1 MAHLPQ
7 NEFQPPLSACGCDIS
22 GLKPV
27 DEAIDELL
35 TRVPPLPAVERVA
48 LPDALGRVLAE
59 SLNAPFSI
67 PAWDNSAMDGYA
79 LRAADLPAEG
89 GWLPLLG
96 RIAAGDSADQHLPV
110 GHAVRI
116 FTGAPLPPGAD
127 TVVAQEDCQIE
138 VDRVRLPAVN
148 LGMHVRRRGEELVT
162 GAPVL
167 QAGKRLR
174 PQELGLLASLGV
186 ARVAVYRRLRVGLL
200 SSGNE
205 LREPGEPLAPGQ
217 IYNANRYALL
227 GVLRSLGL
235 EVHDYEILVDE
246 LAASRD
252 ALALAASEW
261 DVLIT
266 SGGVSVGEE
275 DHLKQAIRELGELH
289 LWRLAIQPG
298 KPLAF
303 GEVNGKPWIGLPGNP
318 AAALITSLVVARP
331 FLLSAQGCTEVLPKP
346 LHLTAGFVW
355 RKSNNRRQYLRA
367 RLEQVDGELRV
378 CLHPRQGSAM
388 LTSASW
394 AEGLAIVEP
403 NRTLEAGETVE
414 YLPFSELLG

>member
-1 MAHLPQ
+1 M
-7 NEFQPPLSACGCDIS
+7 SACGCDS
-22 GLKPV
+22 KGLRPV

-35 TRVPPLPAVERVA
+35 ARVPPLPAVEYVA
-48 LPDALGRVLAE
+48 LSDALGRVLAE
-59 SLNAPFSI
+59 PLSAPFPV

-79 LRAADLPAEG
+79 LCAADLPAEG
-89 GWLPLLG
+89 GWLPLAG
-96 RIAAGDSADQHLPV
+96 RIAAGDAAEQRLPA

-127 TVVAQEDCQIE
+127 TVVAQEDCQVE
-138 VDRVRLPAVN
+138 ADRVHLPAVSR
-148 LGMHVRRRGEELVT
+148 GAHVRRQGEELAAGV
-162 GAPVL
+162 PVL

-174 PQELGLLASLGV
+174 PQELGLLASFGV

-205 LREPGEPLAPGQ
+205 LREPGQPLAPGQ
-217 IYNANRYALL
+217 IYNSNRYCLL

-261 DVLIT
+261 DLLIT

-303 GEVNGKPWIGLPGNP
+303 GEVGGKPWIGLPGNP

-331 FLLSAQGCTEVLPKP
+331 FLLRAQGCSEVLPKP
-346 LHLTAGFVW
+346 LRLPAGFAW
-355 RKSNNRRQYLRA
+355 RKLNSRRQYLRA
-367 RLEQVDGELRV
+367 RLETVEGELRV

-394 AEGLAIVEP
+394 AEGLAIVEC
-403 NRTLEAGETVE
+403 NHTLEEGQPVE
-414 YLPFSELLG
+414 YLPFSDLLG

>member
-1 MAHLPQ
+1 M
-7 NEFQPPLSACGCDIS
+7 SACGCDTS

-27 DEAIDELL
+27 DEAIAELL
-35 TRVPPLPAVERVA
+35 ARLPALPPVEQVP
-48 LPDALGRVLAE
+48 LSEALGRVLAE
-59 SLNAPFSI
+59 PLHATFPV

-79 LRAADLPAEG
+79 LCAADLPAEG
-89 GWLPLLG
+89 GWLPLAG
-96 RIAAGDSADQHLPV
+96 RIAAGDAADQPLPA

-127 TVVAQEDCQIE
+127 SVVAQEDCEIE
-138 VDRVRLPAVN
+138 ADRVRFPAISQ
-148 LGMHVRRRGEELVT
+148 GAHVRRQGEELQA
-162 GAPVL
+162 GEPVL
-167 QAGKRLR
+167 AAGKRLR
-174 PQELGLLASLGV
+174 PQELGLLASFGV

-205 LREPGEPLAPGQ
+205 LREPGQPLAPGQ
-217 IYNANRYALL
+217 IYNSNRYCLL
-227 GVLRSLGL
+227 GVLQSLGL
-235 EVHDYEILVDE
+235 EVHDYEILADD
-246 LAASRD
+246 LGASRD
-252 ALALAASEW
+252 ALADAASRF
-261 DVLIT
+261 DLILT

-303 GEVNGKPWIGLPGNP
+303 GEVNGKSWIGLPGNP

-331 FLLSAQGCTEVLPKP
+331 FLLRAQGCTDVLPKP
-346 LHLTAGFVW
+346 LRLASGFAW
-355 RKSNNRRQYLRA
+355 RKANNRRQYLRA

-394 AEGLAIVEP
+394 AEGLAIVERS
-403 NRTLEAGETVE
+403 RTLEEGETVE
-414 YLPFSELLG
+414 YLPFSELLA

>member
-1 MAHLPQ
+1 M
-7 NEFQPPLSACGCDIS
+7 SACGCDS
-22 GLKPV
+22 KGLRPV

-35 TRVPPLPAVERVA
+35 ARVPALPAVEHVA
-48 LPDALGRVLAE
+48 LSDALGRVLAE
-59 SLNAPFSI
+59 PLSAPFPV

-79 LRAADLPAEG
+79 LCAAELPAEG
-89 GWLPLLG
+89 GWLPLAG
-96 RIAAGDSADQHLPV
+96 RIAAGDAADQRLPA

-127 TVVAQEDCQIE
+127 TVVAQEDCQVE
-138 VDRVRLPAVN
+138 ADRVRLPAVSR
-148 LGMHVRRRGEELVT
+148 GAHVRRQGEELAA

-174 PQELGLLASLGV
+174 PQELGLLASFGV

-205 LREPGEPLAPGQ
+205 LREPGQPLAPGQ
-217 IYNANRYALL
+217 IYNSNRYCLL

-261 DVLIT
+261 DLLIT

-303 GEVNGKPWIGLPGNP
+303 GEVGGKPWIGLPGNP

-331 FLLSAQGCTEVLPKP
+331 FLLRAQGCSEVLPKP
-346 LHLTAGFVW
+346 LRLPAGFAW
-355 RKSNNRRQYLRA
+355 RKLNSRRQYLRA
-367 RLEQVDGELRV
+367 RLETVGGELRV

-394 AEGLAIVEP
+394 AEGLAVVEC
-403 NRTLEAGETVE
+403 NRTLEEGQPVE

>member
-1 MAHLPQ
+1 M
-7 NEFQPPLSACGCDIS
+7 SACGCDS
-22 GLKPV
+22 KGLRPV

-35 TRVPPLPAVERVA
+35 ARVPPLPAVEYVA
-48 LPDALGRVLAE
+48 LSDALGRVLAE
-59 SLNAPFSI
+59 PLSAPFPV

-79 LRAADLPAEG
+79 LCAADLPAEG
-89 GWLPLLG
+89 GWLPLAG
-96 RIAAGDSADQHLPV
+96 RIAAGDAAEQRLPA

-127 TVVAQEDCQIE
+127 TVVAQEDCQVE
-138 VDRVRLPAVN
+138 ADRVHLPAVSR
-148 LGMHVRRRGEELVT
+148 GAHVRRQGEELAA

-174 PQELGLLASLGV
+174 PQELGLLASFGV

-205 LREPGEPLAPGQ
+205 LREPGQPLAPGQ
-217 IYNANRYALL
+217 IYNSNRYCLL

-261 DVLIT
+261 DLLIT

-303 GEVNGKPWIGLPGNP
+303 GEVGGKPWIGLPGNL

-331 FLLSAQGCTEVLPKP
+331 FLLRAQGCSEVLPKP
-346 LHLTAGFVW
+346 LRLSAGFAW
-355 RKSNNRRQYLRA
+355 RKLNSRRQYLRA
-367 RLEQVDGELRV
+367 RLETVEGELRV

-394 AEGLAIVEP
+394 AEGLAIVEC
-403 NRTLEAGETVE
+403 NHTLEEGQPVE
-414 YLPFSELLG
+414 YLPFSDLLG

>member
-1 MAHLPQ
+1 M
-7 NEFQPPLSACGCDIS
+7 SACGCDS
-22 GLKPV
+22 KGLRPV

-35 TRVPPLPAVERVA
+35 ARVPPLPPVEQVA
-48 LPDALGRVLAE
+48 LSDALGRVLAE
-59 SLNAPFSI
+59 PLSAPFPV

-79 LRAADLPAEG
+79 LRAADLPVEG
-89 GWLPLLG
+89 GWLPLAG
-96 RIAAGDSADQHLPV
+96 RIAAGDAADQQLPA

-127 TVVAQEDCQIE
+127 TVVAQEDCQLDG
-138 VDRVRLPAVN
+138 DRVQLPAVTR
-148 LGMHVRRRGEELVT
+148 GAHVRRQGEELQA

-174 PQELGLLASLGV
+174 PQEIGLLASFGV

-205 LREPGEPLAPGQ
+205 LREPGQPLAPGQ
-217 IYNANRYALL
+217 IYNSNRYCLL

-261 DVLIT
+261 DLLIT

-303 GEVNGKPWIGLPGNP
+303 GEVAGKPWIGLPGNP

-331 FLLSAQGCTEVLPKP
+331 FLLRAQGCSEILPRP
-346 LHLTAGFVW
+346 LRLPAGFAW
-355 RKSNNRRQYLRA
+355 RKTNNRRQYLRA
-367 RLEQVDGELRV
+367 RLERADGEMRV

-394 AEGLAIVEP
+394 ADGLAIIDS
-403 NRTLEAGETVE
+403 NRTLDEGEPVD
-414 YLPFSELLG
+414 YLPFSELLA

>member
-1 MAHLPQ
+1 M
-7 NEFQPPLSACGCDIS
+7 SACGCDGS
-22 GLKPV
+22 SLKPV

-35 TRVPPLPAVERVA
+35 TQAPLPPAVEQVA
-48 LPDALGRVLAE
+48 LSDALGRVLAE
-59 SLNAPFSI
+59 SIHAPFPV

-79 LRAADLPAEG
+79 LSAAELPAAG
-89 GWLPLLG
+89 GWLPLAG
-96 RIAAGDSADQHLPV
+96 RIAAGDKADQQLPA

-116 FTGAPLPPGAD
+116 FTGAPLPRGAD
-127 TVVAQEDCQIE
+127 TVVAQEDCQVE
-138 VDRVRLPAVN
+138 AERVQLPPVVPGAHVRLQ
-148 LGMHVRRRGEELVT
+148 GEELKA
-162 GAPVL
+162 GEAVL
-167 QAGKRLR
+167 RAGKRLR
-174 PQELGLLASLGV
+174 SQELGLLASLGV

-205 LREPGEPLAPGQ
+205 LREPGQPLAPGQ

-289 LWRLAIQPG
+289 MWRLAIQPG

-303 GEVNGKPWIGLPGNP
+303 GEVDGKPWIGLPGNP

-331 FLLSAQGCTEVLPKP
+331 FLLRAQGCSDVLPTP
-346 LHLTAGFVW
+346 LRLTAGFAW
-355 RKSNNRRQYLRA
+355 RKPNSRRQYLRA
-367 RLEQVDGELRV
+367 RLEQVEGETRV

-388 LTSASW
+388 LSSASW
-394 AEGLAIVEP
+394 AEGLAVVECS
-403 NRTLEAGETVE
+403 RTLEVGEGVD
-414 YLPFSELLG
+414 YLPFSDLLG